1 MLNVE
6 TIRKVRQAH
15 FRDGKRIREIA
26 RDFNLSR
33 NTVRSIIRSGITDQK
48 YERTEQPHP
57 KLGSFIERLS
67 ELLKEDTGKPV
78 RHRRSAQ
85 ILFEQLQREG
95 YEGGYD
101 AVRRYVGTWKKADG
115 SASVKV
121 FIPLEYDA
129 GDAFQ
134 FDWSYEQV
142 MLGGIQTE
150 VKIAQFRLC
159 HSRKPFC
166 IAYTRETLEMVLDA
180 HIRAFEFFGGVCRR
194 GIYDNL
200 KAVVTKVLMGKDR
213 VFNRRFQN
221 LASHYL
227 FDLVACTPAAGW
239 EKGQVENQ
247 VGVVRNR
254 FFAKRRRFASLEEL
268 NEWLEGECRNHAAT
282 AKHPELKDRT
292 VDQVFAEEK
301 SKLMALPASP
311 FDGYQES
318 VVRVSPQLLVSFDR
332 NRYSVNAMAV
342 GKTVSLRAYAN
353 RIVMVMNGTV
363 VGIHRRHL
371 GRDKVIYDPWH
382 YLAVLEKKPGALRN
396 GAPFKQWDLPESMV
410 EVRKAL
416 EDRSGGDRQF
426 VSILSVVG
434 RYRLE
439 PVATACAQVIVDK
452 TISSDVILSILSRAH
467 DEPQPEPL
475 PLSVQLP
482 LLKLIPL
489 VDCYRYDRLLKGGAY
504 GTA

>member
-15 FRDGKRIREIA
+15 FRDGKRIREIC
-26 RDFNLSR
+26 REFNIAR
-33 NTVRSIIRSGITDQK
+33 NTVRNIIRSGVTDQV
-48 YERTEQPHP
+48 YERSDQPRP

-67 ELLKEDTGKPV
+67 ELLKEDTSKPV
-78 RHRRSAQ
+78 RHRKSAQ

-95 YEGGYD
+95 YSGGYD
-101 AVRRYVGTWKKADG
+101 TVRRYVNTWKQEDG
-115 SASVKV
+115 SALVKA
-121 FIPLEYDA
+121 FIPLAYDP

-134 FDWSYEQV
+134 FDWSYEQLL
-142 MLGGIQTE
+142 LGGIQTL

-180 HIRAFEFFGGVCRR
+180 HSRAFEFYGGVCRR

-200 KAVVTKVLMGKDR
+200 KTVVTKVLMGKDR

-247 VGVVRNR
+247 VGVVRKR
-254 FFAKRRRFASLEEL
+254 FFAKRRTFADLEEL
-268 NEWLEGECRNHAAT
+268 NEWLSDECRNHAAT
-282 AKHPELKDRT
+282 TKHPELKDRT

-301 SKLMALPASP
+301 SKLLPLPASP

-318 VVRVSPQLLVSFDR
+318 VARVSPQLLISFDR
-332 NRYSVNAMAV
+332 NRYSVSAMTV
-342 GKTVSLRAYAN
+342 GKVVQVRSYAN
-353 RIVMVMNGTV
+353 RIIIVMNCITVGT
-363 VGIHRRHL
+363 HKRHL

-382 YLAVLEKKPGALRN
+382 YLAVLERKPGALRN
-396 GAPFKQWDLPESMV
+396 GAPFRQWDLPEAMS
-410 EVRKAL
+410 EVRKLL
-416 EDRSGGDRQF
+416 EERTDGDRQF
-426 VSILSVVG
+426 VGILTVVG
-434 RYRLE
+434 RYGLE
-439 PVATACAQVIVDK
+439 PVASACTQALADK
-452 TISSDVILSILSRAH
+452 TVSSDVILAMLSKRH
-467 DEPQPEPL
+467 DEPKPEPVQ
-475 PLSVQLP
+475 LSAQLP
-482 LLKLIPL
+482 LLTLIPIA
-489 VDCYRYDRLLKGGAY
+489 DCRRYDRLMKGGVY

>member
-1 MLNVE
+1 MLNVD
-6 TIRKVRQAH
+6 TIRKVRLAH
-15 FRDGKRIREIA
+15 FRDGKGIREIT

-33 NTVRSIIRSGITDQK
+33 NTVRNIIRTGITDQK
-48 YERTEQPHP
+48 YVRSEQPHP
-57 KLGSFIERLS
+57 KLGIFIERLS

-101 AVRRYVGTWKKADG
+101 AIRRYVGTWKKADG
-115 SASVKV
+115 FASVKAYV
-121 FIPLEYDA
+121 PLEYDP

-142 MLGGIQTE
+142 LLGGIQVG

-180 HIRAFEFFGGVCRR
+180 HIRAFEFFGGVCNR

-200 KAVVTKVLMGKDR
+200 KTVVTKVLLGKDR

-254 FFAKRRRFASLEEL
+254 FFAKRRRFASLNEL
-268 NEWLEGECRNHAAT
+268 NEWLEGECRNHATT
-282 AKHPELKDRT
+282 AKHPEFKDKT

-301 SKLMALPASP
+301 SRLMALPVSP

-318 VVRVSPQLLVSFDR
+318 VARVSPQLLVSFDR

-342 GKTVSLRAYAN
+342 GKTVSVRAYAN
-353 RIVMVMNGTV
+353 QIIIVMNGTV
-363 VGIHRRHL
+363 VGTHQRHL
-371 GRDKVIYDPWH
+371 SRDKVIYDPWH

-396 GAPFKQWDLPESMV
+396 GAPFKQWDLPESML
-410 EVRKAL
+410 EVRAKL
-416 EDRSGGDRQF
+416 EDRLGGDRQF
-426 VSILSVVG
+426 VSILSVVN
-434 RYRLE
+434 RYGLE
-439 PVATACAQVIVDK
+439 PVANACAQVIVDK
-452 TISSDVILSILSRAH
+452 TVSSDVILSILSRAH
-467 DEPQPEPL
+467 DEPEPEPI
-475 PLSVQLP
+475 PLSLQLP
-482 LLKLIPL
+482 LLKLIPV
-489 VDCYRYDRLLKGGAY
+489 VDCYRYDRLLLGGAY